1 MLRTHRRPRVHSL
14 QGLGPDA
21 ESVLKGSFAHPL
33 AEGSAVLRSPGPV
46 GSDAPQSQ
54 SPGGTWMRAFPQA
67 RFTTVTGH
75 QTSKKAILWGEDF
88 FMTVFS
94 HLPRDLRVINHT
106 VPGIPDTCVQPL
118 EGDTRGGRLV
128 LPEAGTHHPLARASG
143 SNGAYLLL
151 ELFPLLPHLLQG
163 LSHCDTHNFSLA
175 PLFLQSRKWVGH

>member
-1 MLRTHRRPRVHSL
+1 
-14 QGLGPDA
+14 
-21 ESVLKGSFAHPL
+21 
-33 AEGSAVLRSPGPV
+33 
-46 GSDAPQSQ
+46 
-54 SPGGTWMRAFPQA
+54 MRAFPQV

-75 QTSKKAILWGEDF
+75 QTSKKAIPWGEDF

-128 LPEAGTHHPLARASG
+128 LPEAGTHHPLAHASG